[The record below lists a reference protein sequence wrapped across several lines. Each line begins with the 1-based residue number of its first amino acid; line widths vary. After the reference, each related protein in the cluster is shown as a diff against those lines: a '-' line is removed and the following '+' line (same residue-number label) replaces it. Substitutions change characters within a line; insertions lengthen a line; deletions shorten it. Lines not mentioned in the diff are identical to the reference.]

1 MEIKVGIAE
10 SPRELVLSTPLTQ
23 DEVQRLVTEALK
35 GDSGV
40 LAIAD
45 DKGQRYLVP
54 ANRIAYVEIGSADA
68 RRVGFAV
75 GR

>member
-40 LAIAD
+40 LAIAA

-54 ANRIAYVEIGSADA
+54 ANRIAYVAIGSADA